1 MNGKGNMMKMS
12 EPAARRKSKLF
23 TRQEL
28 TLFVLHL
35 IQINPAHGYEI
46 IKTIEG
52 YSMGAYIP
60 SPGVIYPILSLIVEE
75 GYASVAEIDGGKKQF
90 SMTSAGSEYL
100 AARRK
105 EIRVVEEKIKTR
117 VMENNPPPRSD
128 VIYVIENL
136 KITLRTKKYNENP
149 SDEKLAKIINIIN
162 EATDKINKL

>member
-1 MNGKGNMMKMS
+1 
-12 EPAARRKSKLF
+12 
-23 TRQEL
+23 
-28 TLFVLHL
+28 
-35 IQINPAHGYEI
+35 
-46 IKTIEG
+46 
-52 YSMGAYIP
+52 MGAYIP

-90 SMTSAGSEYL
+90 SMTPAGSEYL

-128 VIYVIENL
+128 VIYAIENL